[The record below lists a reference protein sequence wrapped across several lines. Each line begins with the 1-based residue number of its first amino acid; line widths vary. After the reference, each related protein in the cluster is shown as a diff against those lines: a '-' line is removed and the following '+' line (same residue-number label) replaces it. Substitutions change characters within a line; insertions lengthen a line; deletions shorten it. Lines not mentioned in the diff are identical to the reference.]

1 MTEQLLAAIVET
13 PDDDAPRLV
22 YADWLQ
28 GQGDPRGEFIQLQC
42 QLAAAPN
49 DERRRAIKVAENK
62 LFAAH
67 GAEWLAPIR
76 AAVPVV
82 DALQQHKFEFVR
94 GFVEEAQ
101 LTLDCAPHFEALW
114 ERAPLLRRLRLWPKP
129 IFDYPSKQPTLD
141 GVLDA
146 PELLRLQTFEL
157 HLGGAG
163 NAAARVI
170 AQASTLANLRS
181 LELHLSIWG
190 EGAGIFEAGTTGLE
204 LDDEGI
210 AALAGSSVLANLETL
225 DLDSNRIS
233 SNGVAEIAHGR
244 WTLRRLELG
253 NNLLAAETLAR
264 SLEGPALAN
273 LEVLGLA
280 NTTFDAKSIAALV
293 SAPAL
298 AKLRELDLEKCHLG
312 VPGIEALC
320 KAFALPSLRSLRL
333 ERNAVC
339 DKGGLAMAACEALS
353 QLTNLEA
360 GHNRM
365 GHKAAVALSS
375 SAHLANLERLT
386 LNEPRWKPE
395 TTALFAA
402 SPTLAK
408 AKIYLQGRLVGRKK
422 TSVVPTTPPK
432 KKKAAPKQVDK

>member
-1 MTEQLLAAIVET
+1 VSEQLLAAILED

-28 GQGDPRGEFIQLQC
+28 TRNDPRGELVQLQC
-42 QLAAAPN
+42 QLAAIDA
-49 DERRRAIKVAENK
+49 DDDRRRAIKIAENK
-62 LFAAH
+62 LLAAH
-67 GAEWLAPIR
+67 GDAWLAPIR
-76 AAVPVV
+76 EAIPVTDV
-82 DALQQHKFEFVR
+82 LQGHKFEFSR
-94 GFVEEAQ
+94 GFVEHAQ
-101 LTLDCAPHFEALW
+101 LTLDCAPHFPALW
-114 ERAPLLRRLRLWPKP
+114 ESAPLLRHLRLSPKP
-129 IFDYPSKQPTLD
+129 IFDFPAKQPTLD

-146 PELLRLQTFEL
+146 PELRRLRTLEL

-163 NAAARVI
+163 NAAARVV
-170 AQASTLANLRS
+170 AQSRTLANLTS

-190 EGAGIFEAGTTGLE
+190 EGAGIFAPGTSDLE
-204 LDDEGI
+204 LDDDGV
-210 AALAGSSVLANLETL
+210 AALARSPVLANLEAL
-225 DLDSNRIS
+225 NLESNRITS
-233 SNGVAEIAHGR
+233 TGLGEIAHGA
-244 WTLRRLELG
+244 WKLRRLELG
-253 NNLLAAETLAR
+253 NNVLAPETIAR

-293 SAPAL
+293 SSPAL

-312 VPGIEALC
+312 VDGIEALC
-320 KAFALPSLRSLRL
+320 EALALPSLRSLRL
-333 ERNAVC
+333 ERNALC
-339 DKGGLAMAACEALS
+339 DKGGLAMAGCAAFA

-375 SAHLANLERLT
+375 SPHLSNLERLT

-408 AKIYLQGRLVGRKK
+408 AKIYLQGRLVGRKPVADK
-422 TSVVPTTPPK
+422 PKVKKEPRPK
-432 KKKAAPKQVDK
+432 KQA